1 MKRALQRYVCF
12 KIGPKLTLND
22 ARKVGLVTVV
32 SLVVVSGEVPANFE
46 RRSRSHFSLD
56 SRYQAFFN

>member
-1 MKRALQRYVCF
+1 MFVF

-22 ARKVGLVTVV
+22 DRKVGLVTVV

-56 SRYQAFFN
+56 SRYQAIFN